1 MRIILIR
8 HGKTEANEKWLY
20 CGFTDLPLSE
30 SGRSVLADQ
39 KENSSYPDIK
49 GFDIYTSGLAR
60 TNETLNILFGDV
72 EYQAVPDLREMNFG
86 EFEMKDYF
94 ALKDTE
100 EYQRWYGSSPDTK
113 TPGGESNLE
122 MQERVLKAFRGIMS
136 KGRDALI
143 VLHGGPISAIMTDL
157 FPNESKSRL
166 DWQPDGGCGFE
177 IIKENGYP
185 PFYYPIPYQ

>member
-30 SGRSVLADQ
+30 SGRSVLAEQ
-39 KENSSYPDIK
+39 RETNSYPDIK
-49 GFDIYTSGLAR
+49 GFDIYTSGLTR

-72 EYQAVPDLREMNFG
+72 DYQTVPDLREMNFG

-122 MQERVLKAFRGIMS
+122 MQERVLKAFRDIMS

-143 VLHGGPISAIMTDL
+143 VLHGGPISAIMTHL
-157 FPNESKSRL
+157 FPDEGKSRL

-177 IIKENGYP
+177 IIKETGQLSYRP
-185 PFYYPIPYQ
+185 VPYN